1 MSYYT
6 RMINNYAALI
16 IFIREM
22 IFMII
27 RKMTLKAIIIIILT
41 KVTIIEIL
49 IIIQIAVHSQ
59 VV

>member
-1 MSYYT
+1 
-6 RMINNYAALI
+6 
-16 IFIREM
+16 
-22 IFMII
+22 MII
-27 RKMTLKAIIIIILT
+27 RKMTLKPIIIIIILT

>member
-1 MSYYT
+1 
-6 RMINNYAALI
+6 MIL
-16 IFIREM
+16 IREM

>member
-1 MSYYT
+1 
-6 RMINNYAALI
+6 
-16 IFIREM
+16 M

-27 RKMTLKAIIIIILT
+27 RKMTLKPIIIIILT

>member
-1 MSYYT
+1 
-6 RMINNYAALI
+6 
-16 IFIREM
+16 
-22 IFMII
+22 MII

>member
-1 MSYYT
+1 
-6 RMINNYAALI
+6 
-16 IFIREM
+16 
-22 IFMII
+22 MII
-27 RKMTLKAIIIIILT
+27 RKMTLKAIIIILT

>member
-1 MSYYT
+1 
-6 RMINNYAALI
+6 
-16 IFIREM
+16 M

-27 RKMTLKAIIIIILT
+27 RKMTLKAIIIMILT

>member
-1 MSYYT
+1 
-6 RMINNYAALI
+6 
-16 IFIREM
+16 
-22 IFMII
+22 MII
-27 RKMTLKAIIIIILT
+27 RKMTLKPIIIIILT

>member
-1 MSYYT
+1 
-6 RMINNYAALI
+6 
-16 IFIREM
+16 
-22 IFMII
+22 MII

-49 IIIQIAVHSQ
+49 IIIQIAVHFQ

>member
-1 MSYYT
+1 
-6 RMINNYAALI
+6 
-16 IFIREM
+16 
-22 IFMII
+22 MII
-27 RKMTLKAIIIIILT
+27 RKMTLKAIIIMILT